1 MTLSVQ
7 VAHVQV
13 TPTGA
18 AEGRRGRLCTT
29 SQHPGHLGEPGWLVC
44 LSENSPTTMKRTLLT
59 ILMLSALP
67 TDAQESGQPILTSE
81 QEQQELDRRN
91 AVRAAIKAELALRQR
106 PVAEPAQPSQTAAQA
121 AYDAAYA
128 EARAKYP
135 DLNNANSA
143 LSRELN
149 RRHAIVVAANDP
161 RMSNPRFVIALA
173 DASYATL
180 VAQSAPAEA
189 EAARDRATAIRQ
201 MERAMRT
208 RKPDD
213 EAKAMRMLATSAPD
227 MMPTF
232 NQFLAAKSRDTIQR
246 QNDQIIRQQREQA
259 TQQWEQQEQL
269 NQILRQQQAEAIRQQ
284 QQARHRALIEDAK
297 RRR

>member
-13 TPTGA
+13 TPTGE
-18 AEGRRGRLCTT
+18 AEGRRCRLRAA

-106 PVAEPAQPSQTAAQA
+106 PVAEPAQPSQTAEQA
-121 AYDAAYA
+121 AYDAAYAAAYA

-173 DASYATL
+173 DASYAKG
-180 VAQSAPAEA
+180 VAQIDSLDGSTRDRYLAPTHLCQARLLHPPHRQAAARRSTQGNQWLGAVNAPNPASIARTLREITCRTVGGTSRCHRPAPA
-189 EAARDRATAIRQ
+189 
-201 MERAMRT
+201 
-208 RKPDD
+208 
-213 EAKAMRMLATSAPD
+213 
-227 MMPTF
+227 
-232 NQFLAAKSRDTIQR
+232 N
-246 QNDQIIRQQREQA
+246 
-259 TQQWEQQEQL
+259 W
-269 NQILRQQQAEAIRQQ
+269 LR
-284 QQARHRALIEDAK
+284 
-297 RRR
+297 